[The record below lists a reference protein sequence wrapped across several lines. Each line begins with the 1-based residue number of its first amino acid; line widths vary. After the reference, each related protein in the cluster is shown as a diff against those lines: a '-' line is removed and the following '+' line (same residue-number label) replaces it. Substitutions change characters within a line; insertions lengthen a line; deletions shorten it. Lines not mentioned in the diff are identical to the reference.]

1 MIDSREKCYNC
12 NRPKKSCLCKYINQI
27 QTNTKFVILMHP
39 KEFKKTKNN
48 TGKLTQL
55 SLQNSQ
61 IHVGIDFSDN
71 EKINTL
77 IDNTN
82 NNCYVLYPSDTSIK
96 LNHENIKE
104 KNKDIV
110 IFIIDS
116 TWPCSNK
123 ILRLSKN
130 LQKLPKVSF
139 EHNKISQY
147 KIKTQPNELSLST
160 IESTLCVLELLN
172 KHNIENIDEKDLNGF
187 LKPFTQMIK
196 YQMDFYSN
204 PDKKQVRYKKPSQ

>member
-1 MIDSREKCYNC
+1 
-12 NRPKKSCLCKYINQI
+12 
-27 QTNTKFVILMHP
+27 MHP
-39 KEFKKTKNN
+39 KEFGKTKNN
-48 TGKLTQL
+48 TGRLTHL

-71 EKINTL
+71 KKINDL
-77 IDNTN
+77 IDNPN

-104 KNKDIV
+104 ENKNII

-123 ILRLSKN
+123 ILRLSSN
-130 LQKLPKVSF
+130 LQKLAKVSF

-172 KHNIENIDEKDLNGF
+172 KQKVENITDEGLNGF
-187 LKPFTQMIK
+187 LKPFTQMVK
-196 YQMDFYSN
+196 SQMSYYSN

>member
-1 MIDSREKCYNC
+1 
-12 NRPKKSCLCKYINQI
+12 
-27 QTNTKFVILMHP
+27 MHP

-48 TGKLTQL
+48 TGKITQE
-55 SLQNSQ
+55 SLLNSQ
-61 IHVGIDFSDN
+61 IHVGIDFSKN
-71 EKINTL
+71 EKVNNLIN
-77 IDNTN
+77 DKE

-96 LNHENIKE
+96 LNNQSIKE
-104 KNKDIV
+104 KNKQNI

-139 EHNKISQY
+139 EHSKISQY

-172 KHNIENIDEKDLNGF
+172 KQEVENIKQEHIDNF
-187 LKPFTQMIK
+187 LEPFTQMIK
-196 YQMDFYSN
+196 YQMNFYTN
-204 PDKKQVRYKKPSQ
+204 PDKKQVRYRKPQ